1 MIRILF
7 GSALP
12 ILALGGA
19 AALLGPD
26 LVTGPRGEPLVVAAP
41 QAAAFQPA
49 SFDGAACAYPLILD
63 EEDRLPS
70 EAAKPGTGAH
80 VVTLAFRHG
89 ADGTSIVIEKGAT
102 RPDDQ
107 AALVLVFDDRGRILT
122 VTPSRSEREWML
134 ADVYAEDCLTGVR
147 PARI

>member
-63 EEDRLPS
+63 EEDWFPA

-89 ADGTSIVIEKGAT
+89 ADGTSIVIETGAT
-102 RPDDQ
+102 RTDDQ

-122 VTPSRSEREWML
+122 VTPSHSERKWMFTDAL
-134 ADVYAEDCLTGVR
+134 ADCPTGDVR
-147 PARI
+147 PAGI